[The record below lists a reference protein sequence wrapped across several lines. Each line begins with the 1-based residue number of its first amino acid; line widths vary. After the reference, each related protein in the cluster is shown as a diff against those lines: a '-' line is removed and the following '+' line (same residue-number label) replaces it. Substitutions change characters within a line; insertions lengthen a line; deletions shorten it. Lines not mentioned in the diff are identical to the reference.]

1 MLFSVPQYIDIED
14 KVAGPLTARQL
25 LWMIGMGAV
34 LLVLWNIFDPA
45 AFFVSAVPTVLI
57 FVAFAFVRPYGQPMI
72 MFFKNAILFI
82 VRPKVYVWNRVPE
95 PLKKERSGEMAAP
108 TKATPKVLTPEE
120 IRRLA
125 QTVDRK
131 W

>member
-1 MLFSVPQYIDIED
+1 MLFNVPQYIDIED

-25 LWMIGMGAV
+25 LWMIGMGAT

-45 AFFVSAVPTVLI
+45 AFFVSAIPTVLI
-57 FVAFAFVRPYGQPMI
+57 FVAFAFIRPYGQSMI
-72 MFFKNAILFI
+72 GFFKNAVLFV
-82 VRPKVYVWNRVPE
+82 VRPKIYVWNRTPE
-95 PLKKERSGEMAAP
+95 PIKE
-108 TKATPKVLTPEE
+108 TKAYTVTEKAPEKTKGLTPEE